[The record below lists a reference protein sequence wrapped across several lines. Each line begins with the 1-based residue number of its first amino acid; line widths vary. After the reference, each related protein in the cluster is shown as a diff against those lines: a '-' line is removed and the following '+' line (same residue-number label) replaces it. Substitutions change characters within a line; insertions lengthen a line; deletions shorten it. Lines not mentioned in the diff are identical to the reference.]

1 MYTRAPESVQV
12 AAALKQEIAIMAES
26 HKAACGEKS
35 TAAAA

>member
-12 AAALKQEIAIMAES
+12 AAALKHEIAIIADS
-26 HKAACGEKS
+26 HTAAPGENS